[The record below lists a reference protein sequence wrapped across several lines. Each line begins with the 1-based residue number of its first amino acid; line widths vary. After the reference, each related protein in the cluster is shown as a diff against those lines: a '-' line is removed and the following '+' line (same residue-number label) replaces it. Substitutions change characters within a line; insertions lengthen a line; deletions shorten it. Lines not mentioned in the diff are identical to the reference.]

1 MRVVIDTN
9 VLISATFWT
18 GRPKKLLNQVR
29 RGHLILLTSDA
40 LLLEF
45 RTILTREDK
54 PFKLTEDEAEKLVS
68 SVEDLAEKVRTSSK
82 LVICRHAA
90 DNRVL
95 ECALDGGAD
104 RIISGDGHLL
114 EMMSVQGIRIV
125 TVVDFLSTHN
135 SDPD

>member
-9 VLISATFWT
+9 VLISAIFWT

-68 SVEDLAEKVRTSSK
+68 SVEDLAEKVRTSSPTF
-82 LVICRHAA
+82 AA
-90 DNRVL
+90 
-95 ECALDGGAD
+95 
-104 RIISGDGHLL
+104 
-114 EMMSVQGIRIV
+114 
-125 TVVDFLSTHN
+125 
-135 SDPD
+135 